1 MANLTVVVGAPSMV
15 AALPAGQ
22 VVVVEADIEL
32 ARALKRELQELGALD
47 RVLIAAEVLTAD
59 YNQPV
64 LWFRFNDSRLNGPWP
79 LDHWQGEYPNLV
91 VQQVEERT
99 GRSLAEVLDVWEKQ
113 MPVELGD
120 QQLLMIT
127 LVLSQGD
134 VLATLAGCGKWLRH
148 VNSVQ
153 FNHPASCF
161 STQKTMGS
169 WLSQRGFCPPHGK
182 SLCWQRDP
190 LYTLRFELE
199 ESREKIMQ
207 MEEQLSY
214 QAVHILLA
222 KNNSQEVTAE
232 RDNLN
237 IEKEILLTG
246 KQELAEQVG
255 ALSQQLDDLAHE
267 RDARTAERDNLNIE
281 KEILLTEKQELAEQ
295 VEALSQQLDDL
306 AHERDTRT
314 AERDNLHIE
323 KEILLT
329 EKQELAEQVG
339 ALSQQL
345 DDLAHERDTRTAE
358 RDNLHIE
365 KEILLT
371 EKQELAE
378 QVGALSQQLDD
389 LAHERDTRTEERD
402 NLHIEKEIL
411 LTEKQE
417 LTVQQEDIKGINS
430 ATHNRNKKYKHHPHA
445 HLLEEKYNLPIITS
459 ETHED
464 KFYKFAKKETFA
476 SAMKLIAFYLPQ
488 FHPFE
493 ENNQWWGKG
502 FTEWTNV
509 GKAKPLFDGHYQ
521 PHCPIHLG
529 YYDLRIT
536 ENMIEQAE
544 LAKNYGISGF
554 AYYVYWFNGKTIME
568 KPLNNMLKEPR
579 VDMPFCIAWANE
591 NWTRRWDGQEE
602 DILISQKHSLADSM
616 EFLKHMQ
623 KYFLDN
629 RYICHENKPIII
641 IYRADIIPDISLT
654 IKHWREMAVEMGFAG
669 LYLVAAQT
677 FGIKDPTDLGFD
689 AAVEFPPHDV
699 HSKDVQE
706 IHTGINNEF
715 TGCIYDY
722 REIVSNK
729 LNDSDPAYNQHYTCM
744 FGWDNVARKEKQGNI
759 FSMFSLGSY
768 QNWLHNN
775 LSKTIKMATNK
786 INYPLISFVNAWN
799 EWAEG
804 THLEP
809 DQAFGYG
816 YLESTHAILKKF
828 NGPTSFYKLL
838 TEQLDPRQGNRKPR
852 RICIIIHCYYIDVFE
867 KIFRAITLHI
877 NMNEVDLYVTTDSIE
892 KAMQIKAITNESII
906 TIAPNHGR
914 DILPFINFL
923 RSLKIAEIE
932 YQISLKLHTK
942 KSEYRSDGHIL
953 LEKNLNNLVSNT
965 AMKIVERNFQENPKL
980 GLIVSD
986 VCFIEHK
993 TNDGERMIFNEHLIK
1008 EICDKI
1014 GIEFKES
1021 KFPVGSMFWYRQSA
1035 LMRLIDIDSS
1045 HFHPEI
1051 GLPDG
1056 TAAHAIERL
1065 FSEIVKFEGYDIL
1078 EI

>member
-345 DDLAHERDTRTAE
+345 DDLAHERDTRT
-358 RDNLHIE
+358 
-365 KEILLT
+365 
-371 EKQELAE
+371 
-378 QVGALSQQLDD
+378 
-389 LAHERDTRTEERD
+389 EERD

-591 NWTRRWDGQEE
+591 NWTRRWDGLEE

>member
-246 KQELAEQVG
+246 
-255 ALSQQLDDLAHE
+255 
-267 RDARTAERDNLNIE
+267 
-281 KEILLTEKQELAEQ
+281 
-295 VEALSQQLDDL
+295 
-306 AHERDTRT
+306 
-314 AERDNLHIE
+314 
-323 KEILLT
+323 
-329 EKQELAEQVG
+329 
-339 ALSQQL
+339 
-345 DDLAHERDTRTAE
+345 
-358 RDNLHIE
+358 
-365 KEILLT
+365 
-371 EKQELAE
+371 KQELAE

>member
-1 MANLTVVVGAPSMV
+1 MV

-267 RDARTAERDNLNIE
+267 RD
-281 KEILLTEKQELAEQ
+281 
-295 VEALSQQLDDL
+295 
-306 AHERDTRT
+306 
-314 AERDNLHIE
+314 
-323 KEILLT
+323 
-329 EKQELAEQVG
+329 
-339 ALSQQL
+339 
-345 DDLAHERDTRTAE
+345 
-358 RDNLHIE
+358 
-365 KEILLT
+365 
-371 EKQELAE
+371 
-378 QVGALSQQLDD
+378 
-389 LAHERDTRTEERD
+389 TRTEERD

-591 NWTRRWDGQEE
+591 NWTRRWDGLEE

>member
-79 LDHWQGEYPNLV
+79 LDHWQGKYPNLV

-134 VLATLAGCGKWLRH
+134 ALATLAGCGKWLRH

-161 STQKTMGS
+161 STQETMGS

-182 SLCWQRDP
+182 SRCWQRDP

-222 KNNSQEVTAE
+222 RNNSQEV
-232 RDNLN
+232 
-237 IEKEILLTG
+237 
-246 KQELAEQVG
+246 
-255 ALSQQLDDLAHE
+255 
-267 RDARTAERDNLNIE
+267 
-281 KEILLTEKQELAEQ
+281 
-295 VEALSQQLDDL
+295 
-306 AHERDTRT
+306 T

-329 EKQELAEQVG
+329 EKHELAEQVG

-371 EKQELAE
+371 EKQELA
-378 QVGALSQQLDD
+378 
-389 LAHERDTRTEERD
+389 
-402 NLHIEKEIL
+402 
-411 LTEKQE
+411 
-417 LTVQQEDIKGINS
+417 VQQEDIKAINS

-867 KIFRAITLHI
+867 KIYRAITLHI

-965 AMKIVERNFQENPKL
+965 AMKIVEQNFQENPKL

-1014 GIEFKES
+1014 GMEFKES

-1065 FSEIVKFEGYDIL
+1065 FSEIVKFEGYDTL

>member
-79 LDHWQGEYPNLV
+79 LDHWQGKYPNLV

-134 VLATLAGCGKWLRH
+134 ALATLAGCGKWLRH

-161 STQKTMGS
+161 STQETMGS

-232 RDNLN
+232 RDNL
-237 IEKEILLTG
+237 
-246 KQELAEQVG
+246 
-255 ALSQQLDDLAHE
+255 
-267 RDARTAERDNLNIE
+267 
-281 KEILLTEKQELAEQ
+281 
-295 VEALSQQLDDL
+295 
-306 AHERDTRT
+306 
-314 AERDNLHIE
+314 HIE

-329 EKQELAEQVG
+329 EKHELAEQVG

-371 EKQELAE
+371 EKQELA
-378 QVGALSQQLDD
+378 
-389 LAHERDTRTEERD
+389 
-402 NLHIEKEIL
+402 
-411 LTEKQE
+411 
-417 LTVQQEDIKGINS
+417 VQQEDIKAINS

-536 ENMIEQAE
+536 ENMIEQAK

-568 KPLNNMLKEPR
+568 TPLENMLKEPR

-867 KIFRAITLHI
+867 KIYRAITLHI

-892 KAMQIKAITNESII
+892 KAMQIKATTNESII

-965 AMKIVERNFQENPKL
+965 AMKIVEQNFQENPKL

-1014 GIEFKES
+1014 GMEFKES

-1065 FSEIVKFEGYDIL
+1065 FSEIVKFEGYDTL

>member
-1 MANLTVVVGAPSMV
+1 MV

-246 KQELAEQVG
+246 
-255 ALSQQLDDLAHE
+255 
-267 RDARTAERDNLNIE
+267 
-281 KEILLTEKQELAEQ
+281 
-295 VEALSQQLDDL
+295 
-306 AHERDTRT
+306 
-314 AERDNLHIE
+314 
-323 KEILLT
+323 
-329 EKQELAEQVG
+329 
-339 ALSQQL
+339 
-345 DDLAHERDTRTAE
+345 
-358 RDNLHIE
+358 
-365 KEILLT
+365 
-371 EKQELAE
+371 KQELAE

>member
-1 MANLTVVVGAPSMV
+1 MV

-345 DDLAHERDTRTAE
+345 DDLAHERDTRT
-358 RDNLHIE
+358 
-365 KEILLT
+365 
-371 EKQELAE
+371 
-378 QVGALSQQLDD
+378 
-389 LAHERDTRTEERD
+389 EERD

-591 NWTRRWDGQEE
+591 NWTRRWDGLEE

>member
-91 VQQVEERT
+91 VQQVEERI

-134 VLATLAGCGKWLRH
+134 ALATLAGCGKWLRH

-237 IEKEILLTG
+237 IEKEILLT
-246 KQELAEQVG
+246 
-255 ALSQQLDDLAHE
+255 
-267 RDARTAERDNLNIE
+267 
-281 KEILLTEKQELAEQ
+281 
-295 VEALSQQLDDL
+295 
-306 AHERDTRT
+306 
-314 AERDNLHIE
+314 
-323 KEILLT
+323 

-358 RDNLHIE
+358 WDNLHIE
-365 KEILLT
+365 EEILLT
-371 EKQELAE
+371 EKQELA
-378 QVGALSQQLDD
+378 
-389 LAHERDTRTEERD
+389 
-402 NLHIEKEIL
+402 
-411 LTEKQE
+411 
-417 LTVQQEDIKGINS
+417 VQQEDIKAINS

-623 KYFLDN
+623 KYFRDN

-877 NMNEVDLYVTTDSIE
+877 NMKEVDLYVTTDSIE

-942 KSEYRSDGHIL
+942 KSEYRSDGQIL

-965 AMKIVERNFQENPKL
+965 AIKVVERNFQENPKL

-1014 GIEFKES
+1014 GMEFKES